1 VLRPDER
8 FPVHFATTDSAVL
21 AHGFWLG
28 YRAVLTQRERL
39 QRFLTG

>member
-1 VLRPDER
+1 
-8 FPVHFATTDSAVL
+8 VL

-39 QRFLTG
+39 QEFLAA